1 MGIRDQLR
9 NGPLGFGAAPLGN
22 MFRNIPEE
30 EAVETVDVAWQQGT
44 RYFDT
49 APFYGAGLS
58 EMRLGKALAK
68 HRREEYV
75 LSSKV
80 GRLILDEIETK
91 GRDFGEKGGL
101 FQFGRPNRVVYD
113 YSEDGALRSI
123 QDSLERLGAHRL
135 DFVWVHDI
143 AQDFHGDEWLARF
156 ETARTGAF
164 RALTRL
170 REEGVIKAWGLGV
183 NRVEPCELVLD
194 LAEPKP
200 DGFLLAGRYTLLD
213 HERALQRLMPAAV
226 ARNLD
231 IIIGG
236 PYSSGILAGG
246 THFEY
251 QNAPP
256 EILAKVARIKAIA
269 QHYQVPLKAAALQFS
284 LAHPA
289 SAAIIPG
296 ASRPERIA
304 EDHAALKATI
314 PDDFWREMRAQRL
327 VAADAPLPIDRE
339 RNGLAEASASI
350 DVSASADRVWR
361 LIGGFG
367 SLPDWLP
374 YISKSE
380 LSAGGRVRHLA
391 NLGGDTIVERLEAFD
406 DAARG
411 YSYSILEAPFPV
423 SGYLSTLRVQQAA
436 EGNYSRVEWSGK
448 FTPEGV
454 SAAEASRLFRRIFE
468 DGLRALTIKFS

>member
-1 MGIRDQLR
+1 MSIKDSLLG
-9 NGPLGFGAAPLGN
+9 GPLGFGAAPLGN

-30 EAVETVDVAWQQGT
+30 EAVETVDAAWQQGA

-58 EMRLGKALAK
+58 EIRLGKALTK

-80 GRLILDEIETK
+80 GRRILDEIETK
-91 GRDFGEKGGL
+91 GRDFGEKAGL
-101 FQFGRPNRVVYD
+101 FQFGRPNRIVYD

-123 QDSLERLGAHRL
+123 QDSLARLGTHRL

-143 AQDFHGDEWLARF
+143 AQDFNGDEWLAQF
-156 ETARTGAF
+156 ETARKGAF

-170 REEGVIKAWGLGV
+170 REQGIIKAWGLGV
-183 NRVEPCELVLD
+183 NRVEPCELTLD
-194 LAEPKP
+194 LAEAQPN
-200 DGFLLAGRYTLLD
+200 GFLLAGRYTLLD
-213 HERALQRLMPAAV
+213 HERALQRLMPAAAV
-226 ARNLD
+226 RNVE

-256 EILAKVARIKAIA
+256 GILAKVARIKAIA
-269 QHYQVPLKAAALQFS
+269 QRHQVPLKAAALQFS

-289 SAAIIPG
+289 SVAIIPG
-296 ASRPERIA
+296 ASRPACIK
-304 EDHAALKATI
+304 EDRSALAAAI
-314 PDDFWREMRAQRL
+314 PDDFWREMRQQAL
-327 VAADAPLPIDRE
+327 VSPDAPLPIDRE

-350 DVSASADRVWR
+350 DVSASADQVWR

-374 YISKSE
+374 YIPKSE
-380 LSAGGRVRHLA
+380 LSAGGRLRHLA
-391 NLGGDTIVERLEAFD
+391 NLGGDTVVERLEAFD
-406 DAARG
+406 DAARN

-423 SGYLSTLRVQQAA
+423 SGYLSTLRVHQAA
-436 EGNYSRVEWSGK
+436 EGNRSRVEWSGK

-454 SAAEASRLFRRIFE
+454 SAAEASRLFRCIFE
-468 DGLRALTIKFS
+468 DGLKALAIKFS